1 MRQNQCEPK
10 SSNATHSSF
19 VNSDAANSNTV
30 SSNTIRS
37 ASTCSDCTSAD
48 TAYFDAAL
56 HQYATYLRVNRGRAA
71 HTVQAYI
78 SDIRQCLIQLEHYG
92 VKTLQDVSAANLRI
106 WMAWLSDNHTR
117 SSVVRKLAAVRGF
130 FEFCQ
135 DRHMIDHNPAGLL
148 KTPKLP
154 QVLPTVLDESQ
165 AQQLMECSE
174 QHIAQTTSYT
184 HDKATEP
191 TERTDYACALRDAAM
206 VELLY
211 ATGMRVGELVSCNI
225 SSIDWDN
232 HMVRVLGKG
241 NKMRVLPFGIP
252 ALHALQTW
260 IEEGRPI
267 LQAALQVGS
276 ARDKATADDASQAL
290 FLGVRGRRIGV
301 RQVRTIVHRLSHEAG
316 VPDIAPH
323 ALRHSAA
330 THMLDGGADL
340 REVQELLGH
349 ASLATTQ
356 RYTHVSIGQLLERY
370 DQAFP
375 RA

>member
-1 MRQNQCEPK
+1 MSQNQCEPK
-10 SSNATHSSF
+10 SSNAAHSSF

-30 SSNTIRS
+30 SSNTVS
-37 ASTCSDCTSAD
+37 SDSTCSDCASTDS
-48 TAYFDAAL
+48 AYFDEAL
-56 HQYATYLRVNRGRAA
+56 HQYATYLQVNRGRAT

-92 VKTLQDVSAANLRI
+92 VQTLQDVSAANLRM

-135 DRHMIDHNPAGLL
+135 NRHMITHNPAGLL

-174 QHIAQTTSYT
+174 QHIAQTTSFT
-184 HDKATEP
+184 HDKATEL
-191 TERTDYACALRDAAM
+191 TERNDYACALRDAAM

-211 ATGMRVGELVSCNI
+211 ATGMRVSELVSCNI

-267 LQAALQVGS
+267 LQEALQVHGV
-276 ARDKATADDASQAL
+276 RDKATADDARQAL

>member
-1 MRQNQCEPK
+1 MSQNQCEPK
-10 SSNATHSSF
+10 SSNAAHSSF
-19 VNSDAANSNTV
+19 VSSDAANSNTV
-30 SSNTIRS
+30 SSNTVS
-37 ASTCSDCTSAD
+37 SDSTCSDCASTDS
-48 TAYFDAAL
+48 AYFDEAL
-56 HQYATYLRVNRGRAA
+56 HEYATYLRVNRGRAA

-78 SDIRQCLIQLEHYG
+78 SDIRQCLMRLEHYG
-92 VKTLQDVSAANLRI
+92 VQTLQDVSAANLRM
-106 WMAWLSDNHTR
+106 WMAWLSDSHTR

-135 DRHMIDHNPAGLL
+135 NRHMITHNPAGLL

-174 QHIAQTTSYT
+174 QHIAQTTSST
-184 HDKATEP
+184 HNKATEP
-191 TERTDYACALRDAAM
+191 TERNDYACALRDAAM

-211 ATGMRVGELVSCNI
+211 ATGMRVSELVSCNI

-267 LQAALQVGS
+267 LQAALPVHS
-276 ARDKATADDASQAL
+276 ARDKATADDARQAL

>member
-1 MRQNQCEPK
+1 MSQNQCEPK
-10 SSNATHSSF
+10 SSNAAHSSF
-19 VNSDAANSNTV
+19 VNSDAANNNTV
-30 SSNTIRS
+30 SSNTVS
-37 ASTCSDCTSAD
+37 SDSTCSDCASTDS
-48 TAYFDAAL
+48 AYFDEAL
-56 HQYATYLRVNRGRAA
+56 HQYATYLQVNRGRAA

-78 SDIRQCLIQLEHYG
+78 SDIRQCLMRLEHYG
-92 VKTLQDVSAANLRI
+92 VQTLQDVSAANLRM

-135 DRHMIDHNPAGLL
+135 NRHMITHNPAGLL

-174 QHIAQTTSYT
+174 QHIAQTTSSM

-191 TERTDYACALRDAAM
+191 TERNDYACALRDAAM

-211 ATGMRVGELVSCNI
+211 ATGMRVSELVSCNI

-267 LQAALQVGS
+267 LQEALQVHS
-276 ARDKATADDASQAL
+276 ARDKATADDARQAL

-356 RYTHVSIGQLLERY
+356 RYTHVSVGQLLERY